1 MCLITH
7 ILLCQIFKESST
19 VCCVLLHDL
28 QWENKMS
35 KVSDIIIIVCN
46 LNMMHLPERNF
57 WLYFYCV
64 LGSPALAMQQI
75 NPLAD
80 QAVVAM
86 KSLLLIE
93 KKSQMPGK
101 RRRKEMMQN
110 QVTCNFYFMNFTF
123 ILVKGTVSSC
133 TRNYIV

>member
-1 MCLITH
+1 M
-7 ILLCQIFKESST
+7 FDYAYFFNAKFST
-19 VCCVLLHDL
+19 KVVCCVLLHDL

-35 KVSDIIIIVCN
+35 KVNDIIIIVC
-46 LNMMHLPERNF
+46 NMMHLPERNV
-57 WLYFYCV
+57 LVYFYCV

-80 QAVVAM
+80 QAVVAL

-101 RRRKEMMQN
+101 EDARK
-110 QVTCNFYFMNFTF
+110 
-123 ILVKGTVSSC
+123 
-133 TRNYIV
+133 

>member
-1 MCLITH
+1 M
-7 ILLCQIFKESST
+7 FDYAYFFYAKFSKK

-35 KVSDIIIIVCN
+35 KVNDIIINVCN
-46 LNMMHLPERNF
+46 LNMMHIPERNVL
-57 WLYFYCV
+57 LYFYCV

-75 NPLAD
+75 TPPAD

-86 KSLLLIE
+86 KNLLLIE

-101 RRRKEMMQN
+101 EDARK
-110 QVTCNFYFMNFTF
+110 
-123 ILVKGTVSSC
+123 
-133 TRNYIV
+133 